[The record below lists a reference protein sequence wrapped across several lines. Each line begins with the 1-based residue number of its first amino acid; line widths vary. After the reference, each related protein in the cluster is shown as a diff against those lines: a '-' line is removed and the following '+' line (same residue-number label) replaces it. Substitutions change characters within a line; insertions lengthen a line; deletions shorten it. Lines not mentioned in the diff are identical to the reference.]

1 MALVDPALPYGLRD
15 IKVVAYTTAAAT
27 TLGSTL
33 VDLPNGQT
41 MSFTEKE
48 EFQQL
53 RGDDKVVTT
62 KGKGPSIDWDLES
75 GGLSIPAYAIIAGGT
90 ITDSGVTPNIKRTY
104 RKRESAS
111 RPFFRAY
118 GQSISDSGGDLHV
131 VIFRAR
137 ATGDI
142 KGELKD
148 GEFMVPAISGEG
160 FGSVVPAEI
169 DPVEGGTVYEFQHN
183 ETVAAITVAG

>member
-1 MALVDPALPYGLRD
+1 MALVDPSLPYGLRD
-15 IKVVAYTTAAAT
+15 IKVVSYTSAAAT

-48 EFQQL
+48 DFQQL
-53 RGDDKVVTT
+53 RGDDRVVTT
-62 KGKGPSIDWDLES
+62 KGKGPSLDWDLES
-75 GGLSIPAYAIIAGGT
+75 GGLSIPAYAVIVGGT
-90 ITDSGVTPNIKRTY
+90 VVDTGVTPNIKRRYT
-104 RKRESAS
+104 KTDSDT
-111 RPFFRAY
+111 RPFFRAF

-131 VIFRAR
+131 VIYKAR
-137 ATGDI
+137 ATGDV

-160 FGSVVPAEI
+160 FGSSVAGEN
-169 DPVEGGTVYEFQHN
+169 GGVYDFIQN
-183 ETVAAITVAG
+183 ETAAAIGLTG